1 MKRSLN
7 ADIKKSE
14 GCFLSLKKKMTLI
27 FFPAKKIFLIRNL
40 TISESSPPQG
50 LSEARRG
57 REFHDNLSVIDP
69 PRGRPV
75 GGGGVYRNGMGIYTI
90 SRKYLF

>member
-7 ADIKKSE
+7 ANVSKSE

-27 FFPAKKIFLIRNL
+27 FFSVKKIFLIRNL

-57 REFHDNLSVIDP
+57 REFHD
-69 PRGRPV
+69 
-75 GGGGVYRNGMGIYTI
+75 
-90 SRKYLF
+90 FQ